1 MEPKIKEK
9 KNKQNKKSGKNW
21 RKFWKLGSDEFNTQY
36 FDITKDGELT
46 VREGNYIYNLNE
58 IVKKYGSPTEIVF
71 PFILEERLEDLYD
84 YFNAYMKIQGYKGKF
99 YYHYP
104 MKVNQN
110 REFIM
115 PLISEG
121 AHMEVGSVN
130 ELWIV
135 KKLWEEDKFHSKMR
149 VLCNG
154 PKTEAYIALIEEL
167 RLKNLAIMPI
177 IEDEHELKRLSKYK
191 GELGIRVNLDT
202 KADTHWDKK
211 VDRFGFSSKELLDL
225 PKMKN
230 LKLLHYHIGSQIMS
244 ANSVLKPIEEAMD
257 VYIKLLENQPSL
269 DTLDIGGGFGIPYEK
284 KPFYGAKKM
293 SEKIIKLLKKKSD
306 TAGIRHPNLVV
317 EWGRYIV
324 APAQITIYNVIAEK
338 KIPKANAKSWYV
350 IDGSFMNDLLDTWA
364 IHQKW
369 HVVPVNNANTTSLKS
384 VWLAGSSCDS
394 DDKYTAGGNYIL
406 LPKLKE
412 GDNQFFAILDSG
424 AYQDALASH
433 HCLLS
438 SPAKLIAQDGAIKIA
453 RKRETPEAIG
463 KLFGWNGGDHK

>member
-1 MEPKIKEK
+1 MDKSKKIR
-9 KNKQNKKSGKNW
+9 KSKRKPEKNW
-21 RKFWKLGSDEFNTQY
+21 RKFWKLGVDEFNTQY
-36 FDITKDGELT
+36 FDITKEGELT
-46 VREGNYIYNLNE
+46 VHEGNYVYNLSD
-58 IVKKYGSPTEIVF
+58 IVKKYGSPTEVVF
-71 PFILEERLEDLYD
+71 PFILEERLEDLHD
-84 YFNAYMKIQGYKGKF
+84 YFNAYMKIQGYRGKF
-99 YYHYP
+99 FYHYP

-110 REFIM
+110 KEFIM

-130 ELWIV
+130 ELWLV
-135 KKLWEEDKFHSKMR
+135 KKLWEEDKFHSKLR

-154 PKTEAYIALIEEL
+154 PKTEAYIKLIEEL
-167 RLKNLAIMPI
+167 RLKNLSIIPI
-177 IEDEHELKRLSKYK
+177 IEDEHELTRLSKYK

-211 VDRFGFSSKELLDL
+211 VDRFGFTSKEILEL
-225 PKMKN
+225 PRMKN
-230 LKLLHYHIGSQIMS
+230 LKLLHYHIGSQIMTS
-244 ANSVLKPIEEAMD
+244 TSVVKPIEEAMNL
-257 VYIKLLENQPSL
+257 YIKLVKVQPSV
-269 DTLDIGGGFGIPYEK
+269 DTLDVGGGFGVPYEK

-293 SEKIIKLLKKKSD
+293 SEKIVRLLKKKSD
-306 TAGIRHPNLVV
+306 AAGIRHPNLVV

-324 APAQITIYNVIAEK
+324 APAQITIYSVIAEK
-338 KIPKANAKSWYV
+338 PIPKANAKSWYV

-369 HVVPVNNANTTSLKS
+369 HVVPVNNANTNALKS

-412 GDNQFFAILDSG
+412 GVEQYFAVLDSG

-438 SPAKLIAQDGAIKIA
+438 SPAKLIAQDGTIKVA
-453 RKRETPEAIG
+453 RKRETAETIG
-463 KLFGWNGGDHK
+463 KLFGWNGALN

>member
-1 MEPKIKEK
+1 MGPKIVKPK
-9 KNKQNKKSGKNW
+9 KIKKSKKPTKNW
-21 RKFWKLGSDEFNTQY
+21 KKFWKLGVDEFNTQY
-36 FDITKDGELT
+36 FDVTKDGEL
-46 VREGNYIYNLNE
+46 VVMEGNYVYNIND

-99 YYHYP
+99 FYHYP
-104 MKVNQN
+104 LKVNQN
-110 REFIM
+110 KEFVM

-135 KKLWEEDKFHSKMR
+135 KKLWEEDKFHSKLR

-154 PKTEAYIALIEEL
+154 PKTEAYIKLIEEL
-167 RLKNLAIMPI
+167 RLKNLFIIPI

-244 ANSVLKPIEEAMD
+244 GSSVIKPIEEAMNL
-257 VYIKLLENQPSL
+257 YIKLVKQQPSL
-269 DTLDIGGGFGIPYEK
+269 DTLDIGGGFGVPYEK

-293 SEKIIKLLKKKSD
+293 SQKIVELLKKKSD
-306 TAGIRHPNLVV
+306 LAGIRHPNLVV

-324 APAQITIYNVIAEK
+324 APAQITVYNVIAEK
-338 KIPKANAKSWYV
+338 PIPKANAKSWYV

-369 HVVPVNNANTTSLKS
+369 HVVPVNNANTNSLKS

-394 DDKYTAGGNYIL
+394 DDKYTAGGNYVL
-406 LPKLKE
+406 MPKLKE
-412 GDNQFFAILDSG
+412 GEEQYLAVLDSG

-438 SPAKLIAQDGAIKIA
+438 SPAKLIAQDGTIKIA
-453 RKRETPEAIG
+453 RKRESSESIG
-463 KLFGWNGGDHK
+463 KLFGWNGAPN

>member
-202 KADTHWDKK
+202 KADTHWDKTFALSYWFT
-211 VDRFGFSSKELLDL
+211 D
-225 PKMKN
+225 
-230 LKLLHYHIGSQIMS
+230 
-244 ANSVLKPIEEAMD
+244 
-257 VYIKLLENQPSL
+257 
-269 DTLDIGGGFGIPYEK
+269 
-284 KPFYGAKKM
+284 
-293 SEKIIKLLKKKSD
+293 
-306 TAGIRHPNLVV
+306 
-317 EWGRYIV
+317 
-324 APAQITIYNVIAEK
+324 NVCK
-338 KIPKANAKSWYV
+338 
-350 IDGSFMNDLLDTWA
+350 
-364 IHQKW
+364 
-369 HVVPVNNANTTSLKS
+369 
-384 VWLAGSSCDS
+384 
-394 DDKYTAGGNYIL
+394 
-406 LPKLKE
+406 
-412 GDNQFFAILDSG
+412 
-424 AYQDALASH
+424 
-433 HCLLS
+433 
-438 SPAKLIAQDGAIKIA
+438 
-453 RKRETPEAIG
+453 
-463 KLFGWNGGDHK
+463 

>member
-1 MEPKIKEK
+1 MAVK
-9 KNKQNKKSGKNW
+9 KNWK
-21 RKFWKLGSDEFNTQY
+21 KFWKLGVEEYNTQY

-46 VREGNYIYNLNE
+46 VREGNYIYNLNDL
-58 IVKKYGSPTEIVF
+58 VKKYGSPLEVVF
-71 PFILEERLEDLYD
+71 PFILEERLEDLQD
-84 YFNAYMKIQGYKGKF
+84 YFRAYMKIQGYKGKF
-99 YYHYP
+99 FYHYP

-110 REFIM
+110 KEFVM

-130 ELWIV
+130 ELWLV
-135 KKLWEEDKFHSKMR
+135 KKLWEGEKFHSKLR

-154 PKTEAYIALIEEL
+154 PKTDAYLKLIDEL
-167 RLKNLAIMPI
+167 RGKDLQIMPV
-177 IEDEHELKRLSKYK
+177 IEDEHELEKLAKYK
-191 GELGIRVNLDT
+191 GDVGIRVNLDT

-211 VDRFGFSSKELLDL
+211 IDRFGLTAKQILAL
-225 PKMKN
+225 PRMKN
-230 LKLLHYHIGSQIMS
+230 LKLLHYHIGSQITTLS
-244 ANSVLKPIEEAMD
+244 SVINPVRDAMEL
-257 VYIKLLENQPSL
+257 YIKLSKLQPSL
-269 DTLDIGGGFGIPYEK
+269 DTLDIGGGFGVPYEK
-284 KPFYGAKKM
+284 KPFYTAKEI
-293 SEKIIKLLKKKSD
+293 SEKIIKLLKKMSD
-306 TAGIRHPNLVV
+306 EAGVRHPNLVV

-324 APAQITIYNVIAEK
+324 APAQVTIYNVIAEK
-338 KIPKANAKSWYV
+338 PIPKANAKSWYV

-369 HVVPVNNANTTSLKS
+369 HVAPVNNANTRDLKS

-412 GDNQFFAILDSG
+412 EPQYFAVFDSG

-438 SPAKLIAQDGAIKIA
+438 SPAKLIAQDGTIKIA
-453 RKRETPEAIG
+453 RKRESSEMVG
-463 KLFGWNGGDHK
+463 KLFGWGTNGDH

>member
-1 MEPKIKEK
+1 MAK
-9 KNKQNKKSGKNW
+9 KKTKKPAKNW
-21 RKFWKLGSDEFNTQY
+21 RKFWKLGVDEFNTQY
-36 FDITKDGELT
+36 FDITRNGEL
-46 VREGNYIYNLNE
+46 VVQEGNYIYNLND

-71 PFILEERLEDLYD
+71 PFILEERLEDLHD
-84 YFNAYMKIQGYKGKF
+84 YFRAYMKIGGYKGKF

-110 REFIM
+110 KEFIM

-130 ELWIV
+130 ELWLV
-135 KKLWEEDKFHSKMR
+135 KKLWEEDKFHSKLR

-154 PKTEAYIALIEEL
+154 PKTDAYIRLIEDL
-167 RLKNLAIMPI
+167 HLKNLSIMPI
-177 IEDEHELKRLSKYK
+177 IEDEHELEKLSKYK
-191 GELGIRVNLDT
+191 GEIGIRINLNT

-211 VDRFGFSSKELLDL
+211 IDRFGFTAKQILEL

-230 LKLLHYHIGSQIMS
+230 LKLLHYHIGSQITTAS
-244 ANSVLKPIEEAMD
+244 SVIKPIVEAMELY
-257 VYIKLLENQPSL
+257 VKLIKIQSSL
-269 DTLDIGGGFGIPYEK
+269 DTLDIGGGFGVPYEK
-284 KPFYGAKKM
+284 KPFYSAKGM
-293 SEKIIKLLKKKSD
+293 SEKMIKLLKKISD
-306 TAGIRHPNLVV
+306 EAGIKHPNLVI
-317 EWGRYIV
+317 EWGRYVV
-324 APAQITIYNVIAEK
+324 APAQVTIFSVIAEK
-338 KIPKANAKSWYV
+338 SIPKGNAKSWYV

-369 HVVPVNNANTTSLKS
+369 HIVPVNNANTNSLKS

-394 DDKYTAGGNYIL
+394 DDKYTAGGSYVL
-406 LPKLKE
+406 MPKLKE
-412 GDNQFFAILDSG
+412 GETQYFAVFDSG

-453 RKRETPEAIG
+453 RKRETADSIG
-463 KLFGWNGGDHK
+463 RLFGWNGDHK